1 MWKHCMYEIMSDLC
15 KYLVNRYALCLKG
28 SNMPRPPLY
37 PCVVVSLVGQTIV
50 LCDVNCEGQLAVL
63 HWICTHMVIVKFKL
77 CVERCL
83 YIWFEYWT
91 AAFADTFEPE
101 WPPPRLACHQN
112 NSCETLSIY
121 IWFESWTA
129 AFADTIEP
137 DWPPPRL
144 ACYSPTYH
152 SSLFYFVSYN
162 HNHNMNA
169 IINIQFIF
177 ECTICSFYITL
188 LDGSNMIHPSKH
200 ETFTQCWY
208 NVGPG
213 VHIVPKLGECFLGQ
227 SQRLAQS

>member
-1 MWKHCMYEIMSDLC
+1 MCGTLSI
-15 KYLVNRYALCLKG
+15 YLVRILDG
-28 SNMPRPPLY
+28 SFRWYVRTRVTSSTSRMPSKQFVWN
-37 PCVVVSLVGQTIV
+37 VV
-50 LCDVNCEGQLAVL
+50 
-63 HWICTHMVIVKFKL
+63 
-77 CVERCL
+77 
-83 YIWFEYWT
+83 Y
-91 AAFADTFEPE
+91 
-101 WPPPRLACHQN
+101 
-112 NSCETLSIY
+112 IY

-129 AFADTIEP
+129 AFADTFEP